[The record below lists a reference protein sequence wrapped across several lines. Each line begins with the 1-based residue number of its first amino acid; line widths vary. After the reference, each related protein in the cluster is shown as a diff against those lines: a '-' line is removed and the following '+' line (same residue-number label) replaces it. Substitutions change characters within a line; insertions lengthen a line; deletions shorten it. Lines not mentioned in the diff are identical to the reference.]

1 MTHVAILGG
10 GPAGL
15 AAAQGA
21 LAAGARVSLLDE
33 GDRLGG
39 QFWRHHERLT
49 DPRLQHAWHRFGRLR
64 GALADGDAQVH
75 VGASVWW
82 AEASADGVR
91 LRATVGD
98 ADGDGRTGLEVD
110 ADAVVVATGAHD
122 LALPVPGWTL
132 PGVTTAGAAQA
143 LAKRDGV
150 AVGRRTV
157 VSGSGPFLL
166 PVAHSLAL
174 VGSEVVAVH
183 EASRLPALAR
193 GWLPRPWELAGK
205 AEEFLEYAGGLMR
218 HRIPYRTGSAVVR
231 VLGTDRVEGVVV
243 AAVDADWRPI
253 PGTEREVACDA
264 VALGHGFTPR
274 LEAALALG
282 CAIDGDH
289 RGRFVVVDD
298 TQRTSVAR
306 VFAAGELTGI
316 AGADAALA
324 EGAVAG
330 FLAAG
335 GAFDDPR
342 LRGPVAARS
351 RTRAFARRLERAHGI
366 RPGWTAW
373 LDDDTIVCRCE
384 AVARRAIVERAD
396 VPLRAMRLA
405 TRAGLGPCQGR
416 TCGRTVEAIV
426 AEAGGAA
433 ASVGFDRRPVLAPVR
448 IGEVAALAETDPPT

>member
-1 MTHVAILGG
+1 MRHVAILGG

-49 DPRLQHAWHRFGRLR
+49 DPRLQHGWHRFERLR
-64 GALADGDAQVH
+64 GALAAGEAQVL
-75 VGASVWW
+75 VGTSVWS
-82 AEASADGVR
+82 AEASADGIR
-91 LRATVGD
+91 LRAVVGD
-98 ADGDGRTGLEVD
+98 ADGDRRTPLAID
-110 ADAVVVATGAHD
+110 ADAIVVATGAHD

-150 AVGRRTV
+150 AVGRRTI

-166 PVAHSLAL
+166 PVAQSLAL
-174 VGSEVVAVH
+174 VGSQVVGVH
-183 EASRLPALAR
+183 EASRVPALAD
-193 GWLPRPWELAGK
+193 GWLTRAWELSGK
-205 AEEFLEYAGGLMR
+205 AGEFAGYVGALVR
-218 HRIPYRTGSAVVR
+218 RRIPYRTGSAVVR
-231 VLGTDRVEGVVV
+231 VVGRDRVEGAVV
-243 AAVDADWRPI
+243 ARLDADWRPI

-274 LEAALALG
+274 LEAAIALG
-282 CAIDGDH
+282 CALEGD
-289 RGRFVVVDD
+289 RSGRIVAVDPA
-298 TQRTSVAR
+298 QRTSVAH
-306 VFAAGELTGI
+306 VFAAGEVTGVG
-316 AGADAALA
+316 GADAALA

-330 FLAAG
+330 FVAAG
-335 GAFDDPR
+335 GALDDPR
-342 LRGPVAARS
+342 IRGPLTARR
-351 RTRAFARRLERAHGI
+351 RTGAFALRLERAHAI
-366 RPGWTAW
+366 RPGWTSW

-384 AVARRAIVERAD
+384 AVTRRAVVERAD

-416 TCGRTVEAIV
+416 TCGRAVEAIV
-426 AEAGGAA
+426 AESGGAA

-448 IGEVAALAETDPPT
+448 IGELAALAEPDQQT